1 MLCCSMMMV
10 SIYTINCSRASLIH
24 FIPFRKFKCVWERRR
39 RRGGRERYRM
49 EPHPIST
56 HTHTHTHTTH
66 SLPHTPHT
74 PPEES
79 RTEIPKLPFLW
90 FELSFWQLL
99 TLTYMNTLTLTLTHL
114 TYGFPSFFTWFFSSL
129 VVVVV
134 GFSGFRRQVRAE
146 WTRK

>member
-1 MLCCSMMMV
+1 MLCYVVHDDGIYLYYKLFSV
-10 SIYTINCSRASLIH
+10 SFIC
-24 FIPFRKFKCVWERRR
+24 FIPFRKFKCVWERGGE
-39 RRGGRERYRM
+39 GGRERYRM
-49 EPHPIST
+49 EPPPHPP
-56 HTHTHTHTTH
+56 HTHTTH
-66 SLPHTPHT
+66 NTQHTLPTL

-99 TLTYMNTLTLTLTHL
+99 TLTNINTLTLTLTHL

-146 WTRK
+146 CTRK